1 MVQPLESREFDTQRL
16 VIEHPPVWQHPNKVA
31 VYDSLC
37 PAGSRQSGRLRY
49 SRWPTLPLPERIDVK
64 ASLEKVQVQSGFYDY
79 APLSTRADAVEWH
92 VNFADPHL
100 FVAYGSP
107 LFAQD
112 EMQVAEHPALGS
124 LKEALV
130 ATGSVT
136 LTVERGLPTPIL
148 VAGVER
154 RGRIDTT
161 GLYGNAFARAPM
173 DVVRRATNRLD
184 PPTITNVIAIA
195 APTGGGR
202 YTSGQIEHIL
212 KTAASGFR
220 AAVIDS
226 SEQMGHAAPVV
237 VHSGFWGCG
246 AFGGNR
252 VLMLTLQIAAAGAAG
267 VAQLVLHTGEGGE
280 ENFKNA
286 CSTLGKMGDSPCS
299 PTDLIARVS
308 GLGFEW
314 GESDGN

>member
-1 MVQPLESREFDTQRL
+1 MLQPLETREFDTQRL
-16 VIEHPPVWQHPNKVA
+16 VTEHPPVWGHPNKVA
-31 VYDSLC
+31 VYDCLC
-37 PAGSRQSGRLRY
+37 PRGSRHSGRLRY

-64 ASLEKVQVQSGFYDY
+64 ASLEKVQPRPGFYDY
-79 APLSTRADAVEWH
+79 TPLATRPDAVEWH
-92 VNFADPHL
+92 VNFADPDL

-130 ATGSVT
+130 AAGSVP
-136 LTVERGLPTPIL
+136 LTEEGGRPTPIL

-161 GLYGNAFARAPM
+161 GLYGNAFARAP
-173 DVVRRATNRLD
+173 VNAVRRATTRLD
-184 PPTITNVIAIA
+184 PPTISNIIAIA
-195 APTGGGR
+195 APTGEGR
-202 YTSGQIEHIL
+202 YTKDEIEYIL
-212 KTAASGFR
+212 ATAASGFR

-226 SEQMGHAAPVV
+226 SEQLGRAAPVV

-252 VLMLTLQIAAAGAAG
+252 QLMLMLQIAAAGAAG
-267 VAQLVLHTGEGGE
+267 LDRLVLHTGDSGE
-280 ENFKNA
+280 EAYEDA
-286 CSTLGKMGDSPCS
+286 CRTLAKVGDDSCS
-299 PTDLIARVS
+299 PSDLIARVTA
-308 GLGFEW
+308 LGFEW